1 MNEEMYDIVV
11 IGAGPG
17 GYHAAI
23 RAAQYDAKVMLI
35 EKDKVGGTCLNRGC
49 ISTKALYSSAS
60 LIEKIKNHAFNYGID
75 INGEVKPNFN
85 RAVDRKNR
93 IVNQLI
99 ENIEVLIRQKKVDL
113 SYGSGKLMG
122 GSIENAFNVK
132 IEGKDE
138 KIVKAKRLIIA
149 TGSKPAEIPSF
160 NINHERILTS
170 DDILSNNFKSI
181 PNTILIIGGG
191 VIGCEFA
198 NIFNRFGSKVIIL
211 EYLPSIIA
219 MEEPSVARELK
230 KKFRDMGIEVFEDRR
245 VLEITTTDSQVNA
258 ITCDANIPKDQVESA
273 EKRVFNADLCL
284 VSIGRIRCIK
294 NLGIENSK
302 IEIRRGSIQVN
313 EKTLETAE
321 KGIYAIGDVTGGLM
335 LAHVASYEADIAVF
349 NALSSIG
356 GFDTF
361 PVKTDYKV
369 VPSSI
374 FTAYEIAS
382 VGFKSKSLKV
392 QDVQIRTGRFGYAG
406 LGKAKC
412 MGEEEGFL
420 MMNVNEKT
428 DEILGA
434 SCIGVAAPEL
444 ISEISLAMKNGLTVQ
459 EITDTIH
466 SHPTLSEMVLEAA
479 EDVYGLSIHRA
490 RRRIKQKIDLQEDMI
505 QHFIKSEKLK
515 KYGLVSLAM
524 TGD

>member
-1 MNEEMYDIVV
+1 MNEEVYDIGI

-49 ISTKALYSSAS
+49 IPTKALYSSAS
-60 LIEKIKNHAFNYGID
+60 LIEKIGKHAFNYGID
-75 INGEVKPNFN
+75 ITGEVKPNFN
-85 RAVDRKNR
+85 RAVDRKNL

-99 ENIEVLIRQKKVDL
+99 ENIEALIKQRKIDL
-113 SYGSGKLMG
+113 FYGSGKLMG
-122 GSIENAFNVK
+122 GSIESAFNVK

-160 NINHERILTS
+160 NIDHERILTS
-170 DDILSNNFKSI
+170 DDILSNNFKTI

-219 MEEPSVARELK
+219 MEEPPVARELK
-230 KKFRDMGIEVFEDRR
+230 KKFRVMGIEVFEGRR
-245 VLEITTTDSQVNA
+245 VLEIKTTDSQVNA
-258 ITCDANIPKDQVESA
+258 MTCDANIPGDQVESA
-273 EKRVFNADLCL
+273 EKQVFKADLCL
-284 VSIGRIRCIK
+284 VSIGRIRCIE
-294 NLGIENSK
+294 NLGIENTK
-302 IEIRRGSIQVN
+302 IEIRKGCIHVN

-321 KGIYAIGDVTGGLM
+321 KGIYAIGDVNGGLM

-356 GFDTF
+356 RFDTF
-361 PVKTDYKV
+361 PVKTDYNV

-382 VGFKSKSLKV
+382 VGFKSKFLEA
-392 QDVQIRTGRFGYAG
+392 QNVQIRTGRFGYAG

-444 ISEISLAMKNGLTVQ
+444 IAEISLAMKNGLTVH

-490 RRRIKQKIDLQEDMI
+490 RRRIKQKIDLQDDMI
-505 QHFIKSEKLK
+505 REFIKSEKLK
-515 KYGLVSLAM
+515 KYGLISLAM